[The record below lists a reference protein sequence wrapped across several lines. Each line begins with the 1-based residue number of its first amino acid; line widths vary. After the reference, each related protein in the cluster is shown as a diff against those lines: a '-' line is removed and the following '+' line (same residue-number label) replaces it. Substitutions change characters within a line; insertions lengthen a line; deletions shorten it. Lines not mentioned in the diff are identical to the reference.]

1 MPSVADEDVP
11 QQIKNRVDLVDLVR
25 EHVRLRQVGG
35 QFTGLCPFHNEKTPS
50 FRVTPQQ
57 QTWHCF
63 GCDRGGDAFTFVELI
78 EKTDFKG
85 ALQLLA
91 DRAGIELTKESPA
104 ARERTQQKRKI
115 IELNAFAARYYDY
128 VLHSTEA
135 GLAGRELLTKRGV
148 SEETARRFGLG
159 FAPAGGRSLS
169 QFLKTRE
176 KPVADAIL
184 ARLVNNSG
192 QDFFR
197 NRLIVPIRDERGQA
211 VAFVGRTV
219 VDDPRKYVNSPDTPA
234 YSKGRVLFALDLAKD
249 EIGKRK
255 HAVLVEGQFDVI
267 LAHQFGV
274 TNAIAS
280 SGTALTED
288 QVRLLKR
295 FTDELLLAF
304 DGDDAG
310 RAAAFRA
317 IEQASLAGL
326 RSRVAS
332 LGGAKDPDEFLRGG
346 GDWTRAAREAAPEW
360 EFWIREVTRHLN
372 PTRPRD
378 LEIALGRVYDVLGK
392 ISDPAVREAYRL
404 KSAEWLGIEPQLMT
418 RPLPRQA
425 GRVSERRNGN
435 QPPPRQ
441 PEDGLARR
449 SAGKK
454 ATVGQHLLSL
464 LAARPEALDRVRSR
478 VRPDDF
484 AEEDRSLF
492 VKIVET
498 LSRGGPDALRDGL
511 GTFEDSEQELIRRA
525 WASPPPRTDDEV
537 IDEMAWR
544 LRLES
549 LKSLVRSVQRAIG
562 EAEQRGDRDQV
573 AILVAEYHRAV
584 QAVEALKVSKG
595 N

>member
-1 MPSVADEDVP
+1 MPVAGDDDVP
-11 QQIKNRVDLVDLVR
+11 QQIKTRVDLVDLVR
-25 EHVRLRQVGG
+25 EHVRLRQVGP

-50 FRVTPQQ
+50 FRVTPQS

-78 EKTDFKG
+78 EKTDFRG

-104 ARERTQQKRKI
+104 QRERTQQKRRI
-115 IELNAFAARYYDY
+115 LELNAFAARYYEY

-135 GLAGRELLTKRGV
+135 GLAGRELLAQRGV

-159 FAPAGGRSLS
+159 FAPAGGRSLA

-176 KPVADAIL
+176 KPVADAVL

-192 QDFFR
+192 LDFFR
-197 NRLIVPIRDERGQA
+197 NRLIVPIRDERGQP

-219 VDDPRKYVNSPDTPA
+219 VQDPRKYVNSPETPA
-234 YSKGRVLFALDLAKD
+234 YSKGRVLFALDLARD
-249 EIGKRK
+249 EIGKSK

-267 LAHQFGV
+267 VAHQFGI
-274 TNAIAS
+274 TNTIAS

-288 QVRLLKR
+288 QCRLLKR
-295 FTDELLLAF
+295 FTDEVVLAF

-310 RAAAFRA
+310 RAAAYRA
-317 IEQASLAGL
+317 IEQASGVGL
-326 RSRVAS
+326 RTRVAR
-332 LGGAKDPDEFLRGG
+332 LGAAKDPDEFLRGG
-346 GDWTRAAREAAPEW
+346 GDWAKAAREAPPEW
-360 EFWIREVTRHLN
+360 EFWIREVTRELN

-378 LEIALGRVYDVLGK
+378 LQIALERVYEVLGK
-392 ISDPAVREAYRL
+392 IADPAVREAYCG
-404 KSAEWLGIEPQLMT
+404 KSAEWLGIEPALMT
-418 RPLPRQA
+418 RPVKSLPQ
-425 GRVSERRNGN
+425 NGN
-435 QPPPRQ
+435 QAVQRQ
-441 PEDGLARR
+441 SEESFNRR
-449 SAGKK
+449 PAGKK

-478 VRPDDF
+478 VGADDF

-492 VKIVET
+492 AKMVET
-498 LSRGGPDALRDGL
+498 LSRGGTDALREGL
-511 GTFEDSEQELIRRA
+511 AEFDESGQELIRRA

-537 IDEMAWR
+537 IDDIAWR

-549 LKSLVRSVQRAIG
+549 LKSLVRRVQREIG
-562 EAEQRGDRDQV
+562 EAEQKGDRDQV
-573 AILVAEYHRAV
+573 AILVAEYHRTV
-584 QAVEALKVSKG
+584 QAAEALKVSKG
-595 N
+595 NT